1 MEKVLKEKMEK
12 ALSELRD
19 IIQEIQINDFQNEQ
33 FALDFVDE
41 INKLSVSF

>member
-1 MEKVLKEKMEK
+1 MEELKERMDKSLK
-12 ALSELRD
+12 ELKS
-19 IIQEIQINDFQNEQ
+19 IILDVQINDYQNEQ

>member
-1 MEKVLKEKMEK
+1 MEELKERMNKSLK
-12 ALSELRD
+12 ELKS
-19 IIQEIQINDFQNEQ
+19 IILDVQINDYQNEQ

>member
-1 MEKVLKEKMEK
+1 MEELQKRMAKCLKELK
-12 ALSELRD
+12 S
-19 IIQEIQINDFQNEQ
+19 IIQDVQINDYQDDQ

>member
-1 MEKVLKEKMEK
+1 MKELKERMHKS
-12 ALSELRD
+12 LQELKS
-19 IIQEIQINDFQNEQ
+19 IVQEIQINDYQNEQ

>member
-1 MEKVLKEKMEK
+1 MEKELRERMQKS
-12 ALSELRD
+12 LSELKN
-19 IIQEIQINDFQNEQ
+19 IIQDIQIYDLQNEQ